1 MKILLPIDGSR
12 HALAAVRYAIH
23 LTTQGLRARFVLANV
38 QEPVQLYEVL
48 LTPDLQV
55 LNEASHAAGVD
66 ALQPAKSLLKGAELT
81 FESEIAMGQPGN
93 TLLAIVER
101 FDCKAV
107 IMSSRGAG
115 SLRDALLGSVSQTLL
130 HDCPVP
136 VMLVKPDSEIS
147 G

>member
-1 MKILLPIDGSR
+1 MKILLPIDGSQ

-23 LTTQGLRARFVLANV
+23 LTTQGLRANFVLANV

-48 LTPDLQV
+48 LTLDPQV
-55 LNEASHAAGVD
+55 LDQASHAAGVD
-66 ALQPAKSLLKGAELT
+66 ALHSAQSLLKGAGLV
-81 FESEIAMGQPGN
+81 FESEIAAGPPGN
-93 TLLAIVER
+93 TLLAIIER

-107 IMSSRGAG
+107 IMSSRATG
-115 SLRDALLGSVSQTLL
+115 SLRDALLGSVSHTLL

-136 VMLVKPDSEIS
+136 VMLVKPESEIS